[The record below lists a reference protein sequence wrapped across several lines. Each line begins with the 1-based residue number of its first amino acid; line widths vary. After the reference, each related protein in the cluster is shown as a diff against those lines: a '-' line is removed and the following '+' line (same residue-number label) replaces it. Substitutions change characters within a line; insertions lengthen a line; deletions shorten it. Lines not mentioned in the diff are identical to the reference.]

1 MHAKNFFLE
10 FLDIFKNDFRS
21 AGAYAPMS
29 QSGFP
34 RDGQCTWNVLV
45 CRLCEVFTFMIYILS
60 YVRAKIILQK
70 G

>member
-1 MHAKNFFLE
+1 MHAKNFSSE

-34 RDGQCTWNVLV
+34 PKN
-45 CRLCEVFTFMIYILS
+45 EH
-60 YVRAKIILQK
+60 
-70 G
+70 